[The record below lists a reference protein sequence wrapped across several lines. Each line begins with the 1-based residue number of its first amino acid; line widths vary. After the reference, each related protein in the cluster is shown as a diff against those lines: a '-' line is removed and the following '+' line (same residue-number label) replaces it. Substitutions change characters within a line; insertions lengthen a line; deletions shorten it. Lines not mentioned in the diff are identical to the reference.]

1 MKRYEKYIAIP
12 STVSPVMPE
21 AWTAKKLK
29 FILSYSKGKQPSQL
43 TEEPIGDPYA
53 TMDYLRGRDCILQY
67 PVSTEGLVHI
77 DNDSLLVLWDGAN
90 AGEFLRGKAGYLGST
105 MAVIKAGDNMDKSYL
120 FYLLKGS
127 EALSKMIAGGTTIP
141 HFSPTFFDE
150 VFAIPSLDEQRKI
163 AAFLDYKTGKIDRL
177 AEILTARID
186 DLKKYRQTIISD
198 AVKHGVNNIIDMR
211 PVHTE
216 WIGELPE
223 RVELTRL
230 KYVTCKIGSGVT
242 PTGGA
247 SVYQDS
253 GVLFIRSQ
261 NVYPDGLR
269 LDDAAYI
276 SHDIDEKMQN
286 TRVQHGDVL
295 LNITGASIGR
305 CSTYDLVDTPANVNQ
320 HVCIIRPIPELA
332 NSKYIQYVLNSSIGQ
347 TQINLFQTGGS
358 REGLNFEQ
366 LRNFAIPNF
375 TVDEQSAIAEYLDQ
389 KTKQIDETIAATE
402 QQIKDVQAY
411 RMSLIYEAV
420 TGQIDVRDWTIPV
433 E

>member
-1 MKRYEKYIAIP
+1 MKRYEKYIEIP
-12 STVSPVMPE
+12 STVSPEMPE
-21 AWTAKKLK
+21 AWSAKKLK
-29 FILSYSKGKQPSQL
+29 FVLSYSKGKQPSQL

-90 AGEFLRGKAGYLGST
+90 AGEFLRGKTGYLGST
-105 MAVIKAGDNMDKSYL
+105 MAVVKPGDNIDKSYL

-150 VFAIPSLDEQRKI
+150 VFAIPSLDEQQKI
-163 AAFLDYKTGKIDRL
+163 AAFLDYKIGKIDRL
-177 AEILTARID
+177 TEMLNDRIG
-186 DLKKYRQTIISD
+186 DLKKYRH
-198 AVKHGVNNIIDMR
+198 AVNNVIDLR
-211 PVHTE
+211 PVDPE
-216 WIGELPE
+216 WIGELPDG
-223 RVELTRL
+223 VGLTRL
-230 KYVTCKIGSGVT
+230 KYLICKIGSGVT

-253 GVLFIRSQ
+253 GILFIRSQ
-261 NVYPDGLR
+261 NVYQDGLR
-269 LDDAAYI
+269 LDDVAYI

-286 TRVQHGDVL
+286 TRLQYGDVL

-305 CSTYDLVDTPANVNQ
+305 CTTYDLVDTPANVNQ
-320 HVCIIRPIPELA
+320 HVCIIRPIAELA
-332 NSKYIQYVLNSSIGQ
+332 NSKYIQYVLNSDFGQ

-366 LRNFAIPNF
+366 LRNFVIPSFSVN
-375 TVDEQSAIAEYLDQ
+375 DQSAIAEYLDR
-389 KTKQIDETIAATE
+389 KTKQIDDIIAATE
-402 QQIKDVQAY
+402 QQIKDLQAY
-411 RMSLIYEAV
+411 RISLISEAV
-420 TGQIDVRDWTIPV
+420 TGQIDVRDWTDPI